1 MAMLNPICEKRMNL
15 NAEPQRRQ
23 QVIALRC
30 ADAAGAFSTA
40 LFGWD
45 KSGYLVT
52 STGGVD

>member
-1 MAMLNPICEKRMNL
+1 MAMRNPICEKRMNL

-23 QVIALRC
+23 QVIALHC

-40 LFGWD
+40 HFGWD

-52 STGGVD
+52 STGGVG